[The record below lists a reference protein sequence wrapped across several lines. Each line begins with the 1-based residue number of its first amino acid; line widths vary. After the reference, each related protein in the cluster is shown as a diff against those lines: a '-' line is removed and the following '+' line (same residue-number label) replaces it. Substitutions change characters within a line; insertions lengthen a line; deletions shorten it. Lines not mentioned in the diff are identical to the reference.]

1 MASVISHKMNLQASS
16 RKIFLLKLIV
26 QEIESQMTKINH
38 DLEMWQDRPERSHG
52 KFTYETELEFLH
64 DMLSKYEKKLD
75 EARNDDKLLV
85 NSEVEK
91 LTVQMQELDINK

>member
-1 MASVISHKMNLQASS
+1 MNLQASS

-26 QEIESQMTKINH
+26 QEIESQMTKVSH

-52 KFTYETELEFLH
+52 KLTYETELEFLH

-91 LTVQMQELDINK
+91 LTNLLEELDINK